1 MVFSW
6 QAKGV
11 PMELD
16 KTLYNQEPE
25 MEELLSD
32 PIVRILMHYDGL
44 SVREFLPI
52 MSQWK
57 SASAT
62 RELA

>member
-1 MVFSW
+1 
-6 QAKGV
+6 
-11 PMELD
+11 MELD

-44 SVREFLPI
+44 SLSEFIPI
-52 MSQWK
+52 MHQWQ
-57 SASAT
+57 SASGT
-62 RELA
+62 PELA